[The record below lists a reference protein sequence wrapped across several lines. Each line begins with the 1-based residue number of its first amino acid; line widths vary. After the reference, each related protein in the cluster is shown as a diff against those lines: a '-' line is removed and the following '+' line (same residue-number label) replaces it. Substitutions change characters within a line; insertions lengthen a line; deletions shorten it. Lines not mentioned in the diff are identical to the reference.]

1 MTASGW
7 PPIGFAVIRYDRG
20 RIRRR
25 GGAVADGD
33 QCLKRYQFGQFLH
46 LVERCRCRN
55 GRVRL
60 TGGIIASIGA
70 VIGAVTLAFIGALP
84 GALGVNSDFNAATQG
99 AVLIMLLAM
108 RYLAR
113 SEAE

>member
-1 MTASGW
+1 
-7 PPIGFAVIRYDRG
+7 
-20 RIRRR
+20 
-25 GGAVADGD
+25 
-33 QCLKRYQFGQFLH
+33 
-46 LVERCRCRN
+46 
-55 GRVRL
+55 
-60 TGGIIASIGA
+60 
-70 VIGAVTLAFIGALP
+70 VTLAFIGALL